1 MKKTLFS
8 LLMLAIVVICTSCK
22 REPLAMVFITNNST
36 VPITL
41 YGERDTSRIHS
52 ENDSLLLI
60 PGERTF
66 LCTVEVQEGKFV
78 SVNDRAYSVFNPVV
92 KIGLLDTIYEIPQE
106 YRMFLNDV
114 SSYMHYTS
122 MSSSSSSPVKYEGSY
137 YDYTLQAD
145 FLMKIIN
152 ASKEAH

>member
-1 MKKTLFS
+1 MKKSYFS

-22 REPLAMVFITNNST
+22 KEPLAMVFITNYIT

-66 LCTVEVQEGKFV
+66 LCTVEVQDGQFV
-78 SVNDRAYSVFNPVV
+78 SIHDHAYSVFNPVV
-92 KIGLLDTIYEIPQE
+92 KIGLLDTIYKVPQE

-114 SSYMHYTS
+114 SSYKHVVGLEG
-122 MSSSSSSPVKYEGSY
+122 SSSSTVKYESSY
-137 YDYTLQAD
+137 YDYILLPD
-145 FLMKIIN
+145 FVEEILR
-152 ASKEAH
+152 ASVENK

>member
-1 MKKTLFS
+1 MKKSYFS

-22 REPLAMVFITNNST
+22 KEPLAMVFITNYIT

-66 LCTVEVQEGKFV
+66 LCTVEVQDGQFV
-78 SVNDRAYSVFNPVV
+78 SIHDHAYSVFNPVV
-92 KIGLLDTIYEIPQE
+92 KIGLLDTIYEVPQE

-137 YDYTLQAD
+137 YEYTLRPD
-145 FLMKIIN
+145 FVEEILR
-152 ASKEAH
+152 ASVANK

>member
-1 MKKTLFS
+1 
-8 LLMLAIVVICTSCK
+8 MLAIVVICTSCT
-22 REPLAMVFITNNST
+22 REPLSMVFITSNID

-66 LCTVEVQEGKFV
+66 LCTVEVQDGKFV
-78 SVNDRAYSVFNPVV
+78 SVDDPAYSLFNPVV
-92 KIGLLDTIYEIPQE
+92 KIGLLDTIYEVPQE

-122 MSSSSSSPVKYEGSY
+122 LSSSSSSPVKYEGSY
-137 YDYTLQAD
+137 YEYTLRPD
-145 FLMKIIN
+145 FVEEILK
-152 ASKEAH
+152 ASVANK

>member
-1 MKKTLFS
+1 MKKSYFS
-8 LLMLAIVVICTSCK
+8 LLMLAIVVICASCT
-22 REPLAMVFITNNST
+22 REPLSMVFITSNID

-52 ENDSLLLI
+52 EHDSLLLI

-66 LCTVEVQEGKFV
+66 LCTVEVQDGQFV
-78 SVNDRAYSVFNPVV
+78 SVSDAAYSLFNPVV
-92 KIGLLDTIYEIPQE
+92 KIGLLDTIYEVPQE

-122 MSSSSSSPVKYEGSY
+122 MSSSSSSPVKYESSY
-137 YDYTLQAD
+137 YDYTLHAAFIQE
-145 FLMKIIN
+145 IIN
-152 ASKEAH
+152 ASEEAN

>member
-1 MKKTLFS
+1 
-8 LLMLAIVVICTSCK
+8 MLAIVVICASCT
-22 REPLAMVFITNNST
+22 REPLSMVFITSNID

-66 LCTVEVQEGKFV
+66 LCTVEVQDGKFV
-78 SVNDRAYSVFNPVV
+78 SVDDPAYSLFNPVV
-92 KIGLLDTIYEIPQE
+92 KIGLLDTIYEVPQE

-122 MSSSSSSPVKYEGSY
+122 LSSSSASPVRYEGSY
-137 YDYTLQAD
+137 YDYTLRAD
-145 FLMKIIN
+145 FVKEIIQ
-152 ASKEAH
+152 ASEKNQE

>member
-1 MKKTLFS
+1 MKKSYFS

-22 REPLAMVFITNNST
+22 KEPLAMVFITNYIT

-66 LCTVEVQEGKFV
+66 LCTVEVQDGQFV
-78 SVNDRAYSVFNPVV
+78 SIHDHAYSVFNPVV
-92 KIGLLDTIYEIPQE
+92 KIGLLDTIYEVPQE

-122 MSSSSSSPVKYEGSY
+122 LSSSSSSPVKYEGSY
-137 YDYTLQAD
+137 YEYTLRPD
-145 FLMKIIN
+145 FVEEILR
-152 ASKEAH
+152 ASVANK

>member
-1 MKKTLFS
+1 MKKIHFS

-22 REPLAMVFITNNST
+22 REPLAMVFITNSIT

-41 YGERDTSRIHS
+41 YGEKDTSLVHS
-52 ENDSLLLI
+52 ENDSIYLV

-66 LCTVEVQEGKFV
+66 LCTVEVQDGKFV
-78 SVNDRAYSVFNPVV
+78 SVDDPAYSLFNPVV
-92 KIGLLDTIYEIPQE
+92 KIGLLDTIYEVSQE

-122 MSSSSSSPVKYEGSY
+122 LSSSSASPVRYEGSY
-137 YDYTLQAD
+137 YDYTLHAAFIQE
-145 FLMKIIN
+145 IIN
-152 ASKEAH
+152 ASEEAN

>member
-1 MKKTLFS
+1 MKKSYFS

-22 REPLAMVFITNNST
+22 KEPLAMVFITNNIT

-66 LCTVEVQEGKFV
+66 LCTVEVQDGQFV
-78 SVNDRAYSVFNPVV
+78 SIHDHAYSVFNPVV
-92 KIGLLDTIYEIPQE
+92 KIGLLDTIYEVPQE

-137 YDYTLQAD
+137 YEYTLHPD
-145 FLMKIIN
+145 FVEEILR
-152 ASKEAH
+152 ASVANK

>member
-1 MKKTLFS
+1 MKKIHFS
-8 LLMLAIVVICTSCK
+8 LLMLAIVVICASCT
-22 REPLAMVFITNNST
+22 REPLSMVFITSNID

-92 KIGLLDTIYEIPQE
+92 KIGLLDTIYEVPQE

-137 YDYTLQAD
+137 YEYTLRPDFVEEILQA
-145 FLMKIIN
+145 
-152 ASKEAH
+152 SVEAN

>member
-1 MKKTLFS
+1 
-8 LLMLAIVVICTSCK
+8 
-22 REPLAMVFITNNST
+22 MVFITNYIT

-66 LCTVEVQEGKFV
+66 LCTVEVQDGQFV
-78 SVNDRAYSVFNPVV
+78 SIHDHAYSVFNPVV
-92 KIGLLDTIYEIPQE
+92 KIGLLDTIYEVPQE

-137 YDYTLQAD
+137 YEYTLRPD
-145 FLMKIIN
+145 FVEEILR
-152 ASKEAH
+152 ASVANK